1 MMNEIYI
8 SIAKTVK
15 SIQAEGFDFEEA
27 LAIFKAGPKISCDE
41 KSDFGFFDSLF
52 EISDERLNATE
63 AYKFYLQSTSGE
75 PISQTKFG
83 RIISKFATKK
93 KMNGGI
99 YYQMRIKH

>member
-1 MMNEIYI
+1 M
-8 SIAKTVK
+8 
-15 SIQAEGFDFEEA
+15 
-27 LAIFKAGPKISCDE
+27 
-41 KSDFGFFDSLF
+41 F

-63 AYKFYLQSTSGE
+63 AYKFYLQSTNGE

-93 KMNGGI
+93 KSNGGI

>member
-41 KSDFGFFDSLF
+41 KSDFDFFDSLF

-93 KMNGGI
+93 KSNGGI